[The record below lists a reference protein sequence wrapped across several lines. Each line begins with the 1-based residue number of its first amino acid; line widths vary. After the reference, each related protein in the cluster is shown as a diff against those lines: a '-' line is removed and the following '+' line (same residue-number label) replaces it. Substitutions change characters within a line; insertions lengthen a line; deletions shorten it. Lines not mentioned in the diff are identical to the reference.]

1 MGWRTGSPPQ
11 KVDAIRPVPSHNL
24 ANRRDGHILVPFLVK
39 KQIPATPVRA
49 KLPILLKQ
57 TESDTCESEI
67 PISNLRWYFGFFVV
81 SGFCGLVYE
90 VVWLRLAM
98 ASFGVTTALVSIV
111 ISMFMAGLGLGSWG
125 AGVLTRRVLDTDGLR
140 ALRFYSLAE
149 LLVGI
154 SSLAV
159 PLQLKLGRLL
169 LQHMGSFGA
178 WQTSRYYL
186 LAGLWVAIT
195 LVPWCTCMGST
206 FPLLMAVIRQT
217 ARPTSERSFSYLY
230 VANVLGALLG
240 TIASAFILIE
250 LLGFQGTLYVA
261 GALNTILALLAFG
274 LSFRAVSSPA
284 IEKSICGQ
292 APRPRL
298 YGLPRSAVLLLLFT
312 TGLVSM
318 GMEVIWIRQFTPYL
332 GNVVY
337 AFACILGVYLLATVM
352 GSLGY
357 RSWVHSHE
365 PGESAS
371 AWSLLALFGVIPVI
385 AADPLLPL
393 RLGNLG
399 LDGLRLL
406 GILFFCALAGFLTP
420 LLVDSWSSGDP
431 DRAGTAYAVNVAG
444 SIVGPLV
451 AGFCLLPWI
460 GERRAVIVLAI
471 PLFAIAALTA
481 LRKPFSE
488 GARPKSSR
496 IPKLKFALATI
507 AAILLFRISHDYE
520 TKYPVREVRRD
531 YTATVLA
538 TGKGFDRKLLVNGV
552 GMTELTPITKYM
564 AHLPLAF
571 MSRPPQ
577 NGLVICFGMGTTFRS
592 MLSWGIPTTAVD
604 LVPSVPALFSYFHA
618 DAPKLVSSPL
628 ARIVIDDGRRFL
640 DGSTQTYDV
649 IVVDPPPPTA
659 AAGSSLLYS
668 RDFYE
673 VVKRH
678 LRRDG
683 ILQMWY
689 PAWQGDAATTVS
701 VAKALM
707 QSFPYVRAFPS
718 IQWPG
723 IHFLASME
731 PLPMV
736 SSSVLT
742 ARLPSAAVPDFVEW
756 GPQANP
762 QQQFELVLSHELALG
777 NIIAVAPRTPAIR
790 DDQPINEYYLLRRW
804 FHSYR

>member
-1 MGWRTGSPPQ
+1 L
-11 KVDAIRPVPSHNL
+11 PV
-24 ANRRDGHILVPFLVK
+24 FL
-39 KQIPATPVRA
+39 QR
-49 KLPILLKQ
+49 
-57 TESDTCESEI
+57 TESNTYERETS
-67 PISNLRWYFGFFVV
+67 ISNLRWYFGFFVV

-111 ISMFMAGLGLGSWG
+111 IAMFMGGLGLGSWG
-125 AGVLTRRVLDTDGLR
+125 AGVLTRSILDADGPR
-140 ALRFYSLAE
+140 ALRFYSIAE

-159 PLQLKLGRLL
+159 PFQLKLGRLL

-195 LVPWCTCMGST
+195 LVPWCTCMGAT

-240 TIASAFILIE
+240 TIASAFVLIE

-261 GALNTILALLAFG
+261 GTLNIMLALLAFRI
-274 LSFRAVSSPA
+274 SFRIHSSVS
-284 IEKSICGQ
+284 IEKSVSGQ
-292 APRPRL
+292 ATGPRL
-298 YGLPRSAVLLLLFT
+298 YGLPRSTVLLFLFT

-318 GMEVIWIRQFTPYL
+318 GMEVVWIRQLTPYL

-337 AFACILGVYLLATVM
+337 AFAKILAVYLLATVV
-352 GSLGY
+352 GSQAY
-357 RSWVHSHE
+357 RSWANSHQ

-371 AWSLLALFGVIPVI
+371 AWSLLALFAVVPVA

-393 RLGNLG
+393 ILGNVGPPGGG
-399 LDGLRLL
+399 LVRLSAIML
-406 GILFFCALAGFLTP
+406 FCALAGFLTP

-444 SIVGPLV
+444 CIVGPLV
-451 AGFCLLPWI
+451 AGFWLLPWI

-507 AAILLFRISHDYE
+507 AAILLFAMSHDYE
-520 TKYPVREVRRD
+520 TQYPVREVRRD

-552 GMTELTPITKYM
+552 GMTLLTPITKYM

-571 MSRPPQ
+571 MSRPPK

-604 LVPSVPALFSYFHA
+604 LVPSVPALFEYYHA
-618 DAPKLVSSPL
+618 DAPKLVSLPS

-649 IVVDPPPPTA
+649 IVVDPPPPPA
-659 AAGSSLLYS
+659 APGSSLLYS

-731 PLPMV
+731 PLPVV

-742 ARLPSAAVPDFVEW
+742 ARLPSAAVSDFVEW